1 MQSNLLQTDLLQTGL
16 LQADLVQAG
25 LYALLLIAIAI
36 PLGAYMAKVFIGE
49 ATFLAPVERLL
60 LGAAGTRA
68 PQRWGTY
75 AASLL
80 IFNAAGFSLLFMM
93 LSFQHLL
100 PLNPQGFGGLSW
112 HLAFNTAVSFVTN
125 TNWQSYGGET
135 TMSHFSQM
143 VGLTT
148 QNFLSAASGLA
159 VAVAVAR
166 GFAART
172 ANELQHGALGNFWTD
187 LTRGLLYILLPLSVL
202 IALALLLLGVPQTLQ
217 ASIDVTTLE
226 GAKQVIATGP
236 VASQLAI
243 KQLGTNGGGFFNVN
257 SAHPLENP
265 NAISNLIQML
275 SILAIP
281 AALVFTYGRLIGDK
295 RQGRALFAVMAI
307 LLVTG
312 FATMYAAER
321 IGNPLTAAF
330 ADPAAGNMEGKEMR
344 FGIVG
349 SVLWAVTTTAASNG
363 SVNAM
368 HDSLTP
374 LGGLVTMLNI
384 QLGEIVYGGVGVGLT
399 GMLLFVIL
407 TVFLAGLMVGR
418 TPEYLGKKIE
428 AREIKL
434 AAVTL
439 LIMPVGILAFAA
451 IAIATGHAQMSVQD
465 AGPHGLSE
473 LIYAYTSATGNNG
486 SAFAGFTANTAF
498 HNVMLGLAMVL
509 GRFGYI
515 LPILAI
521 AGSLAVKTAAT
532 ATAGTFPTHGPV
544 FVVLLIA
551 TILIV
556 GALTF
561 LPVLALGPIA
571 EHVSMLGGA
580 RF

>member
-1 MQSNLLQTDLLQTGL
+1 M
-16 LQADLVQAG
+16 QADLLQAG
-25 LYALLLIAIAI
+25 LYGAFLLLIAL
-36 PLGAYMAKVFIGE
+36 PLGAYLARVMTGE
-49 ATFLAPVERLL
+49 MRALAPLE
-60 LGAAGTRA
+60 AALSRVAGVGPAQTWR
-68 PQRWGTY
+68 GY
-75 AASLL
+75 AGSLL
-80 IFNAAGFSLLFMM
+80 VFNGLGFGLLFAI

-100 PLNPQGFGGLSW
+100 PLNPQGFDGLSW
-112 HLAFNTAVSFVTN
+112 HLALNTAISFVTN

-135 TMSHFSQM
+135 TLSHFSQM

-148 QNFLSAASGLA
+148 QNFLSAASGMA
-159 VAVAVAR
+159 VAAAVAR
-166 GFAART
+166 GFAARQAT
-172 ANELQHGALGNFWTD
+172 TLGNFWTD
-187 LTRGLLYILLPLSVL
+187 LIRIVLYVLLPASG
-202 IALALLLLGVPQTLQ
+202 ILAVAFLALGVPQTLN
-217 ASIDVTTLE
+217 ASVTATTLE
-226 GAKQVIATGP
+226 GAQQTIAIGP

-257 SAHPLENP
+257 SAHPFENP
-265 NAISNLIQML
+265 NALSNLLQML
-275 SILAIP
+275 AILAIP
-281 AALVFTYGRLIGDK
+281 VALVIAYGRLVGDR
-295 RQGRALFAVMAI
+295 RQGTALAIAMAI
-307 LLVTG
+307 LLVSA
-312 FATMYAAER
+312 FAITYAAER
-321 IGNPLTAAF
+321 AGNPLLASF
-330 ADPAAGNMEGKEMR
+330 ADPTAGNLEGKEVR
-344 FGIVG
+344 FGIVN

-374 LGGLVTMLNI
+374 LGGLVTLLNI

-399 GMLLFVIL
+399 GLLLFVIL

-428 AREIKL
+428 AREVKL
-434 AAVTL
+434 AALTL
-439 LIMPVGILAFAA
+439 LIMPIGILGLAA
-451 IAIATGHAQMSVQD
+451 LAILTGNAQSSVQD

-473 LIYAYTSATGNNG
+473 LVYAYTSATGNNG
-486 SAFAGFTANTAF
+486 SAFAGFTANTAY

-521 AGSLAVKTAAT
+521 AGSLALKTPAAP
-532 ATAGTFPTHGPV
+532 TAGTFPTHGPV
-544 FVVLLIA
+544 FVVLLLA

-571 EHVSMLGGA
+571 EHVSMLVGT